1 MSLPPCHVSL
11 LPVRVSLSCLST
23 VHCSVLPGYVCLPL
37 SSPSPAH
44 RQFQTPPSRGVY
56 LSLTCPRAPPAR
68 AVSIPHLGAP
78 LPWPSGFTCATAAI
92 AQQFTHVLENLLH
105 RISPAPAHAADTSPH
120 NCPNYSHFL
129 FPISRASTS
138 VSPGLVP
145 CCRSGELCPKPLHD
159 ELEEKICRPWI

>member
-23 VHCSVLPGYVCLPL
+23 VHCSVLPGYVFLPL

-56 LSLTCPRAPPAR
+56 LSLICPRALPGR

-105 RISPAPAHAADTSPH
+105 RISPAPAHAADTSPQL
-120 NCPNYSHFL
+120 SES
-129 FPISRASTS
+129 FPLPLSNLQSEYFCFSWASPVLSQWGIMSKASARRA
-138 VSPGLVP
+138 
-145 CCRSGELCPKPLHD
+145 
-159 ELEEKICRPWI
+159 

>member
-105 RISPAPAHAADTSPH
+105 RISPAPVHAADTSPQL
-120 NCPNYSHFL
+120 SEL
-129 FPISRASTS
+129 FPLHLCNLQSEYLCFSWASPVLSLQWGIMSKASARRA
-138 VSPGLVP
+138 
-145 CCRSGELCPKPLHD
+145 
-159 ELEEKICRPWI
+159 